1 MQRRN
6 VGVLWAAAGLS
17 LIGISLGASEPGYRA
32 EIVGGTVSAAP
43 LKAGGR
49 IDLADSEALI
59 FRSGS
64 KEFRVAFSRIQTLE
78 YGQNV
83 SRRYAAAVLISPM
96 LLLSKERK
104 HFVTVGFVDGEG
116 AQQVLVFHIGKNDI
130 RTVLAS
136 LEARSGRR
144 IEYQDDDARKAV
156 ER

>member
-1 MQRRN
+1 MHRRF
-6 VGVLWAAAGLS
+6 GKAIRAAAGLG
-17 LIGISLGASEPGYRA
+17 LIGLSLGASEPGYRA
-32 EIVGGTVSAAP
+32 ELVGGTVSAAP
-43 LKAGGR
+43 SKSGGR
-49 IDLADSEALI
+49 IDLADSEALV
-59 FRSGS
+59 FRTGA
-64 KEFRVAFSRIQTLE
+64 KEFRVAFSRIESLE

-104 HFVTVGFVDGEG
+104 HFVTVGFVDAEG
-116 AQQVLVFHIGKNDI
+116 ARQVLVFRIGKNDI

-156 ER
+156 AR

>member
-1 MQRRN
+1 MRELRI
-6 VGVLWAAAGLS
+6 LFAGL
-17 LIGISLGASEPGYRA
+17 IGLALLSAAEPGYRA
-32 EIVGGTVSAAP
+32 QIVGGTISGAPMKSA
-43 LKAGGR
+43 GR
-49 IDLADSEALI
+49 MDIADSEALV
-59 FRSGS
+59 FRCGAKSFS
-64 KEFRVAFSRIQTLE
+64 VTYSRIGALE

-116 AQQVLVFHIGKNDI
+116 AQQVVVFRVDKNDI

-144 IEYQDDDARKAV
+144 VEYQDEEARKAV
-156 ER
+156 QR